1 MALILEP
8 GLARE
13 IESQLLSFSR
23 VESTRFAAQR
33 DCDKGYFTGRAGKN
47 YWRDIFLRLDGR
59 ALSCPEEKL
68 K

>member
-1 MALILEP
+1 MHLILEP

-33 DCDKGYFTGRAGKN
+33 DCDRGYFTGRAGKN
-47 YWRDIFLRLDGR
+47 YWCDVTVV
-59 ALSCPEEKL
+59 SKL
-68 K
+68 TVSTAEA

>member
-8 GLARE
+8 GVARE

-33 DCDKGYFTGRAGKN
+33 DRDRGYFTGRAEKN
-47 YWRDIFLRLDGR
+47 YWRDLWR
-59 ALSCPEEKL
+59 
-68 K
+68 